1 MAVNRPRSV
10 SSTSTPGALQAVP
23 ELRLP
28 GRTSETS
35 GLEISERSRASTW
48 APSFRFY
55 EYLDEWLFPVEDSEA
70 HRAWTTSGGRQAWV
84 EEVQAQG
91 GFRSWLLGDVVLSG
105 MKEKN
110 YLLGLRWLSGV
121 AARRPDTAQKRKEVQ
136 QARCIAEEIELDMHR
151 TFPGHPREAA
161 LQMAVRDVLRMLC
174 CARNADTGYT
184 QGLNFTAAALCSV
197 MPRDD
202 AFWCLAALSERL
214 AGHFLKG
221 GSLQG
226 VLVDSD
232 CIDWLVGK
240 LDPQGAAAVRALRG
254 YSPTLL
260 YSKPLCTLLAGCGLP
275 IDAALQC
282 WQAILAAPNP
292 RILMLRILAA
302 FVLEVDLKILP
313 TPRKAAV
320 EVSVF
325 LHALQKC
332 FQATYDAKTLVAAA
346 EYSALTVSDVAI
358 QEAIQAAEDRVRQ
371 RAAEARA
378 RRSRSAAARFRRQAG
393 GAVPKLLADVRTL
406 CTEVGDVQVTEGEF
420 VAQLGTLALEESTAS
435 AFFSSVFSDLDSAK
449 TGRVLQKQALISL
462 ALLLGDTLSDRVATL
477 LMMLDQGSGVDGISH
492 AEFAALVQALQEENT
507 DRAWAISEDIVKD
520 CDLDQKAFMKA
531 LLALPPLAL
540 ETMSL
545 DATPK
550 ASSQS
555 SFTSAGTSF
564 GSLMAPTWVANG
576 GVNCQSCSVTF
587 TCVRRRHHCRA
598 CGRLLCNAC
607 SLQRLPLS
615 ILGYLQPVRVC
626 DDCCFVLCPGQS

>member
-10 SSTSTPGALQAVP
+10 SSTAGALQAVP

-28 GRTSETS
+28 GRTLETS

-121 AARRPDTAQKRKEVQ
+121 APRGPDTAQKRKEVQ
-136 QARCIAEEIELDMHR
+136 RARCIAEEIELDMHR

-174 CARNADTGYT
+174 CARNTDAGYT

-232 CIDWLVGK
+232 CIDWLLGQ
-240 LDPQGAAAVRALRG
+240 LDPKGAAALRALRG

-282 WQAILAAPNP
+282 WQAVLAAPNP

-302 FVLEVDLKILP
+302 FVLEVDLKVLP
-313 TPRKAAV
+313 SPRQAAV

-346 EYSALTVSDVAI
+346 EYSALTISDVAI

-393 GAVPKLLADVRTL
+393 GAVPKLLANVRTL
-406 CTEVGDVQVTEGEF
+406 CTQVGDVQVTEGEF
-420 VAQLGTLALEESTAS
+420 VAQLGTLALEGSTAS
-435 AFFSSVFSDLDSAK
+435 AFFSALFSDLDLAK

-462 ALLLGDTLSDRVATL
+462 ALLLEDTLSDRVTTL
-477 LMMLDQGSGVDGISH
+477 LMMLGQGSGVDGISH
-492 AEFAALVQALQEENT
+492 AEFAALVQALQDENT
-507 DRAWAISEDIVKD
+507 ERAWAISEDIVKD
-520 CDLDQKAFMKA
+520 CDLDQKAFMQA

-550 ASSQS
+550 ANSQS

-576 GVNCQSCSVTF
+576 GLNCQSCSVTF

-598 CGRLLCNAC
+598 CGRLLCNSC

-626 DDCCFVLCPGQS
+626 VDCCFVLCPGQS

>member
-10 SSTSTPGALQAVP
+10 SSSSGALQAVP
-23 ELRLP
+23 QLRLP

-121 AARRPDTAQKRKEVQ
+121 AARGPDTAQKRKEVQ
-136 QARCIAEEIELDMHR
+136 RARCIAEEIELDMHR

-174 CARNADTGYT
+174 CARNTDTGYT

-202 AFWCLAALSERL
+202 AFWCLTALSERL

-232 CIDWLVGK
+232 CIDWLLGE

-282 WQAILAAPNP
+282 WQAVLAAPNP

-302 FVLEVDLKILP
+302 FVLEVDLKVLP

-378 RRSRSAAARFRRQAG
+378 RRSRTAAARFRRQ
-393 GAVPKLLADVRTL
+393 
-406 CTEVGDVQVTEGEF
+406 
-420 VAQLGTLALEESTAS
+420 
-435 AFFSSVFSDLDSAK
+435 
-449 TGRVLQKQALISL
+449 GRRSC
-462 ALLLGDTLSDRVATL
+462 
-477 LMMLDQGSGVDGISH
+477 
-492 AEFAALVQALQEENT
+492 AEAA
-507 DRAWAISEDIVKD
+507 
-520 CDLDQKAFMKA
+520 
-531 LLALPPLAL
+531 
-540 ETMSL
+540 
-545 DATPK
+545 
-550 ASSQS
+550 
-555 SFTSAGTSF
+555 
-564 GSLMAPTWVANG
+564 
-576 GVNCQSCSVTF
+576 
-587 TCVRRRHHCRA
+587 RRHPD
-598 CGRLLCNAC
+598 
-607 SLQRLPLS
+607 SLHRS
-615 ILGYLQPVRVC
+615 R
-626 DDCCFVLCPGQS
+626 